1 MEDIL
6 AVLEIL
12 AFIICIILMIV
23 VIIRRSITRK
33 LVLVFAIYAVIL
45 ILIAL
50 ANAVK
55 NDLFFDW
62 LRVIFLT
69 IMISFFLGKVTR

>member
-12 AFIICIILMIV
+12 AFIICVILMIV
-23 VIIRRSITRK
+23 VIIRKSITRK
-33 LVLVFAIYAVIL
+33 LVLFFAVYAIIL
-45 ILIAL
+45 LLIAL
-50 ANAVK
+50 VYAVK